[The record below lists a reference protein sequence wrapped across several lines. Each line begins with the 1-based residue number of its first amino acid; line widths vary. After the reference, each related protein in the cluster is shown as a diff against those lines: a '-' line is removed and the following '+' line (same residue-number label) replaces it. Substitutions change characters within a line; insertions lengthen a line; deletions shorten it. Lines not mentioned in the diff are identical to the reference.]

1 VPRRSPSDHC
11 AGSRGRCG
19 PCAVDHVAIGCCVSH
34 CLANRVVASRYFAAV
49 TSPPGWPDRPGV
61 PCISSCAR
69 GITAHIA
76 SPPSGRCPLPAHPKP
91 NLISRRNFSL
101 QVLEHRQMH
110 LDHHAG
116 QDSDVFVIVSGQN
129 RIQESLLDVQ
139 QLLVTDDLT
148 LNIGDV
154 KDLA

>member
-1 VPRRSPSDHC
+1 MSAGAESRRGGAHRAGDWIFLCDSVPRHRVGTFQD
-11 AGSRGRCG
+11 RRQ
-19 PCAVDHVAIGCCVSH
+19 VQQIGVG
-34 CLANRVVASRYFAAV
+34 
-49 TSPPGWPDRPGV
+49 PPGRPMYLLL
-61 PCISSCAR
+61 
-69 GITAHIA
+69 
-76 SPPSGRCPLPAHPKP
+76 CPGHNGSHRQPAKWSLPATGTSKS

-139 QLLVTDDLT
+139 QLLLTDDLT

-154 KDLA
+154 KELA

>member
-1 VPRRSPSDHC
+1 MS
-11 AGSRGRCG
+11 AGAEAGVAARTA
-19 PCAVDHVAIGCCVSH
+19 PAIGYSFAIPYPGTVWAPSKT
-34 CLANRVVASRYFAAV
+34 AARFNRSAL
-49 TSPPGWPDRPGV
+49 DRPGV

-76 SPPSGRCPLPAHPKP
+76 SPPSGRCPLPAHPKS
-91 NLISRRNFSL
+91 NLISRGNFSL

-110 LDHHAG
+110 LDHRAG

-154 KDLA
+154 KELA